1 MCNYL
6 KQNIKICFRWL
17 PKPKNEYVTNVEN
30 TGRNNELATTASL
43 LLYDLKKKRV
53 INYLLKVLKILF

>member
-1 MCNYL
+1 MY
-6 KQNIKICFRWL
+6 FRWL
-17 PKPKNEYVTNVEN
+17 PKPKNEYVTVNAEN

-53 INYLLKVLKILF
+53 IKLSIKSIKNIFLN